1 MKQATDGC
9 SVLMCLQYC
18 YVTTSNSV
26 VNYQD
31 IFSVKSCAQ
40 CEYSKTCKHICVI
53 CI

>member
-1 MKQATDGC
+1 MKQVTDSC
-9 SVLMCLQYC
+9 SVLKCLQYC

-31 IFSVKSCAQ
+31 IFIVKFCAQ
-40 CEYSKTCKHICVI
+40 CEYSKTYKPICVI